1 MPLSRR
7 YTPEHPPGEE
17 CFFGLDYS
25 FLIPPGVGIASAT
38 VEIWTNTPGDVQ
50 PSQDWTLETPVHI
63 EGRTV
68 FAKLTGGI
76 EGTDYQIRWIVTDT
90 RGNIWPRTALVLCAQ
105 TS

>member
-17 CFFGLDYS
+17 CLFGIDYS
-25 FLIPPGVGIASAT
+25 FLVPPGVGLVSGS
-38 VEIWTNTPGDVQ
+38 VSLWTNTPGDVQ
-50 PSQDWTLETPVHI
+50 PSEDWVIGDIHI
-63 EGRTV
+63 EGRTM

-76 EGTDYQIRWIVTDT
+76 EGTDYQVRWTATDT
-90 RGNIWPRTALVLCAQ
+90 HGNVWPRTFLVLCSQ